1 MELICAQGNWPVLYM
16 GRSATYIALVCHDA
30 CSAGRLVQR
39 KQRMMTLKRLSPA
52 RLTPLPNVTVQRSI
66 VAQHTSRK
74 RGFIAGAT
82 PTARAMKQTI
92 LAEPTQRRL
101 NKVARM
107 HPKYPVCGT
116 VLGLEDRLR
125 SSAAVVFILSRRS
138 SIAYRRTHPRKKYDA
153 EQHRQLRWAALR
165 LPILD
170 NKGDEAACHKDLVDT
185 PKNAGFTAADSG
197 ESIGLS

>member
-66 VAQHTSRK
+66 VAQHTSCK

-82 PTARAMKQTI
+82 PTARTHETDDIGRAHTAK
-92 LAEPTQRRL
+92 AEQGRAHASEIPSLRHS
-101 NKVARM
+101 AR
-107 HPKYPVCGT
+107 PRG
-116 VLGLEDRLR
+116 
-125 SSAAVVFILSRRS
+125 
-138 SIAYRRTHPRKKYDA
+138 SIALIRRCCIHSLPAFEHRKSENTSERK
-153 EQHRQLRWAALR
+153 
-165 LPILD
+165 I
-170 NKGDEAACHKDLVDT
+170 
-185 PKNAGFTAADSG
+185 
-197 ESIGLS
+197 